1 MKVIVFGSGGY
12 LGKRLV
18 TRLAEEGIDS
28 RGVSSL
34 DGTGIEAATGLLP
47 PDFELPDAA
56 GATVVYLS
64 QSPRFRQVP
73 AEAPHVMAVNS
84 LSAVKAA
91 VAASRAGARR
101 FIYVSTGTV
110 YGPSFQPLAEDSPVR
125 RDNWYALTKLHGEEG
140 ISLFRDQLEVVI
152 VRPFAIYGPAQTGR
166 LVPNLVE
173 SIRAGRPITIQSPV
187 GPRGLAGSEDGG
199 LRISL
204 CHIDDVVS
212 IFLHLIRQ
220 GGPELLNLAGPE
232 ALSIREMAEAIG
244 RRLEKAPVFEK
255 GEVRREFDLVADLTR
270 LNGVVRHSY
279 LSFEEGLRGFV
290 RPE

>member
-1 MKVIVFGSGGY
+1 MKVIVFGSAGY
-12 LGKRLV
+12 LGSRLV
-18 TRLAEEGIDS
+18 ARLAEEGIES

-34 DGTGIEAATGLLP
+34 DGTGIEPTTGLLP

-91 VAASRAGARR
+91 VAATRAGARR

-110 YGPSFQPLAEDSPVR
+110 YAPSYQPLTEDSPVR

-140 ISLFRDQLEVVI
+140 VCLFRDQLEVVI

-166 LVPNLVE
+166 LVPNLVDA
-173 SIRAGRPITIQSPV
+173 IREGRRITIQSRAVPD
-187 GPRGLAGSEDGG
+187 GLDGFEGGG

-204 CHIDDVVS
+204 CHIDDAVS
-212 IFLHLIRQ
+212 VFLHLIHE
-220 GGPELLNLAGPE
+220 GGPGVINLAGPE
-232 ALSIREMAEAIG
+232 ALSIREISEAIG
-244 RRLEKAPVFEK
+244 RRLEKVPVFERS
-255 GEVRREFDLVADLTR
+255 EVKRDFDLIADVTR
-270 LNGVVRHSY
+270 LNRMVQHSY
-279 LSFEEGLRGFV
+279 ISFEEGLRGFV
-290 RPE
+290 